1 MWPSEW
7 QLSYVAL
14 INAIYFVTSATGCV
28 CVKYLVSEVWK
39 IVTSIYLSCSL
50 CDMWQVSATLAL
62 FTLNCFLSAVC
73 AQRRKEA
80 LYCQVRLFPAGHL
93 EWKNAVLECC
103 MENPALGGKREM
115 VPVGGVEQCSA
126 RWGGRLKLHKGGS
139 WICGWSLQWLFQNEP
154 TAGGGRGIR
163 VSLLEILVWEGWN
176 HEPSSS

>member
-1 MWPSEW
+1 MAAKLRS
-7 QLSYVAL
+7 LNKCHIFCYISDRL
-14 INAIYFVTSATGCV
+14 CV
-28 CVKYLVSEVWK
+28 CVKYLVSEVCR

-62 FTLNCFLSAVC
+62 FILNCFLSAVC
-73 AQRRKEA
+73 TEEKGSPLLPGEA
-80 LYCQVRLFPAGHL
+80 FSCRPFRM
-93 EWKNAVLECC
+93 KECC
-103 MENPALGGKREM
+103 PGVLHGKPCFGREEGNG
-115 VPVGGVEQCSA
+115 PSGGVEQCSG

>member
-14 INAIYFVTSATGCV
+14 INAIYFVTSVTGCV

-39 IVTSIYLSCSL
+39 IVTSIYLSCSR

-103 MENPALGGKREM
+103 MENPASGGKREM
-115 VPVGGVEQCSA
+115 VPVGVWNSAQEGGVAGWNYTKEGVEFVVGVSSGYFRMNLLQVEGEVS
-126 RWGGRLKLHKGGS
+126 GS
-139 WICGWSLQWLFQNEP
+139 LCWKY
-154 TAGGGRGIR
+154 
-163 VSLLEILVWEGWN
+163 
-176 HEPSSS
+176 

>member
-14 INAIYFVTSATGCV
+14 INAIYFVTSVTGCV

-39 IVTSIYLSCSL
+39 IVTSIYLSCSC

-93 EWKNAVLECC
+93 EWKNAVLECGV
-103 MENPALGGKREM
+103 ENPASGGKREM
-115 VPVGGVEQCSA
+115 VPVGVWNSAREGGVAGWNCTKEGVEFVVGFSSGYFRMNLLQVEGEVS
-126 RWGGRLKLHKGGS
+126 GS
-139 WICGWSLQWLFQNEP
+139 LCWKY
-154 TAGGGRGIR
+154 
-163 VSLLEILVWEGWN
+163 
-176 HEPSSS
+176 